1 MLNIGYFKAQ
11 PTEYI
16 IKYASGRVAREGQ
29 GLAFFY
35 LRHNTQVVAVPTSS
49 VDANLVFN
57 EVTSNFQ
64 AVTIQ
69 GQFTYRIHNPKR
81 AAELLNFTLE
91 PTTRRYTSNDPDRLA
106 QRITNVIQMETR
118 TEIQKR
124 SLEEVLSQFEAIA
137 AGAQGRIKGSNL
149 LDALGVELLN
159 VYFTSA
165 KPTPEVAKALEADYR
180 ETLLRKA
187 DIAVFAR
194 RAAAVEEE
202 RKIKENEL
210 NTDIALEEQRR
221 RLIDLQAENAL
232 REAQGRGKSLEEE
245 ARYRARAKQM
255 ELQVYAAIEP
265 RKVLALALNEL
276 GQNAGRIGNLTVTS
290 EVLAGLLNGGAGDHA
305 AGGSIADADGQGGEA
320 GPEPVR

>member
-16 IKYASGRVAREGQ
+16 VRYASGRVAREGQ

-35 LRHNTQVVAVPTSS
+35 LKHNTQIVAIPTSS

-64 AVTIQ
+64 AVTFQ

-81 AAELLNFTLE
+81 AADLLNFTMD
-91 PTTRRYTSNDPDRLA
+91 PATHQYVSNDPDHLA

-118 TEIQKR
+118 TEIQRR
-124 SLEEVLSQFEAIA
+124 SLEDVLSQFEVIA
-137 AGAQGRIKGSNL
+137 ASVQGRIKDSKL
-149 LDALGVELLN
+149 LEPLGAEILS
-159 VYFTSA
+159 VYFIGA

-180 ETLLRKA
+180 ESLLRKA
-187 DIAVFAR
+187 DMAIYAR

-210 NTDIALEEQRR
+210 STEITLEEQRR
-221 RLIDLQAENAL
+221 RLIDLQGANAL
-232 REAQGRGKSLEEE
+232 REAESRGKAAEEE
-245 ARYRARAKQM
+245 ARYRARAKQL
-255 ELQVYAAIEP
+255 ELDVYNAMDS
-265 RKVLALALNEL
+265 RKVLAFAFNEL

-290 EVLAGLLNGGAGDHA
+290 EILAAILNGRGGDSA
-305 AGGSIADADGQGGEA
+305 SETAPR
-320 GPEPVR
+320 PE

>member
-16 IKYASGRVAREGQ
+16 VKYVSGRVAREGQ

-35 LRHNTQVVAVPTSS
+35 LKHNTQVVAIPTSS

-64 AVTIQ
+64 AVTFQ

-81 AAELLNFTLE
+81 AAELLNFTMD
-91 PTTRRYTSNDPDRLA
+91 PATHQYVSNDPDRLA

-118 TEIQKR
+118 TEIQRR
-124 SLEEVLSQFEAIA
+124 SLEDVLSQFEVIA
-137 AGAQGRIKGSNL
+137 ASVQGRIRDSKL
-149 LDALGVELLN
+149 VEPLGAEILN
-159 VYFTSA
+159 VYFIGA

-187 DIAVFAR
+187 DMAIYAR

-210 NTDIALEEQRR
+210 STEITLEEQRR
-221 RLIDLQAENAL
+221 RLIDLQGENAL
-232 REAQGRGKSLEEE
+232 REAESRGKAAEEE
-245 ARYRARAKQM
+245 ARYQARARQ
-255 ELQVYAAIEP
+255 LQLDVYNAIDS

-276 GQNAGRIGNLTVTS
+276 GQNAGRIGNLTITS
-290 EVLAGLLNGGAGDHA
+290 EILAAILNGRGDDLA
-305 AGGSIADADGQGGEA
+305 TLTDSS
-320 GPEPVR
+320 PE

>member
-1 MLNIGYFKAQ
+1 MFGYFKAQ

-35 LRHNTQVVAVPTSS
+35 LKHNTQVVAVPTSS
-49 VDANLVFN
+49 VDANLLFN
-57 EVTSNFQ
+57 EATSNFQ
-64 AVTIQ
+64 SVTIQ

-81 AAELLNFTLE
+81 AAELLNFTMD
-91 PTTRRYTSNDPDRLA
+91 PRSRKYASSDPDRLA

-137 AGAQGRIKGSNL
+137 SGVQGRVKGSNL
-149 LDALGVELLN
+149 LEPLGAELLN

-187 DIAVFAR
+187 DIAVYAR

-210 NTDIALEEQRR
+210 NTDIALEQQRQK
-221 RLIDLQAENAL
+221 LIDLQAENSL
-232 REAQGRGKSLEEE
+232 REAQGRGKALEEE
-245 ARYRARAKQM
+245 ASYRARAKQM
-255 ELQVYAAIEP
+255 ELKVYGAIEP

-290 EVLAGLLNGGAGDHA
+290 EILAGLLNAGPA
-305 AGGSIADADGQGGEA
+305 VGQTEPADVTLADSDGQGG
-320 GPEPVR
+320 PDR